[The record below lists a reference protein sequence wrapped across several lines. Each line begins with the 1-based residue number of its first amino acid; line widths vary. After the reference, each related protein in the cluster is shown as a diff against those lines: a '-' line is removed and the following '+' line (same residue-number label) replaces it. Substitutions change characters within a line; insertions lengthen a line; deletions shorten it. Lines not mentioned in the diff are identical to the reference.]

1 MSCPK
6 FPYGRF
12 NYTTTNL
19 KLFPNQQSIIELKN
33 VKNTVTFDEVKN
45 IFDTYGTILNIYSK
59 DDGNLKLIYIKFK
72 RSIDAQRV
80 VNAYGLSSNDPA
92 HLNLDSLKDT
102 NQNPILDVDLS
113 FFNTKNIPVDEPYVF
128 VPDNCGLFS
137 QNGVRGTF
145 TGNLGTKT
153 FVQSGNG
160 LMVEPSKRIVRD
172 VNQPMKKSVFPN
184 THKLTKAQIYSLL
197 SNNRLN
203 R

>member
-12 NYTTTNL
+12 NYTTSNL

-33 VKNTVTFDEVKN
+33 VKENVTFDEVKN
-45 IFDTYGTILNIYSK
+45 IFDTYGTILNIYHK
-59 DDGNLKLIYIKFK
+59 DDGNFKIIYIKFK
-72 RSIDAQRV
+72 RSIEAQRV
-80 VNAYGLSSNDPA
+80 VNAYELISNDPA

-102 NQNPILDVDLS
+102 SKDPILDIKLE
-113 FFNTKNIPVDEPYVF
+113 FFNTKNIQVDEPYTF
-128 VPDNCGLFS
+128 IPDNCGKFS
-137 QNGVRGTF
+137 QNGVVGSF
-145 TGNLGTKT
+145 TGNIGTKT

-160 LMVEPSKRIVRD
+160 LMVEASINIVRD
-172 VNQPMKKSVFPN
+172 VIKPKRKNIFPN
-184 THKLTKAQIYSLL
+184 THKLTKAQRYTLL

>member
-33 VKNTVTFDEVKN
+33 VKSTVTFDEVKN

-59 DDGNLKLIYIKFK
+59 VDGNLQIIYIKFK

-80 VNAYGLSSNDPA
+80 VNAYKLSPNNPA
-92 HLNLDSLKDT
+92 HLNLDSLKEEQNGEGGEGGEGEGEN
-102 NQNPILDVDLS
+102 NQNSILDVELS

-145 TGNLGTKT
+145 IGNL
-153 FVQSGNG
+153 VQKHSSKVE
-160 LMVEPSKRIVRD
+160 MV
-172 VNQPMKKSVFPN
+172 
-184 THKLTKAQIYSLL
+184 
-197 SNNRLN
+197 
-203 R
+203 